1 MPLGVEVVSPE
12 AALLGGEAAELICR
26 TSEGNLTVMAGHADM
41 VGDVVSGEVRV
52 VLADGSTERIAVH
65 GGFLQVTTAAGAAE
79 GLVEADGSSTRA
91 TVLAG
96 VAELADDIDVPRAQ
110 AAREAAEAKLSELRS
125 ARGED
130 DRALEVAA
138 AEASLARAELRLA
151 VASGAAS

>member
-52 VLADGSTERIAVH
+52 VLTDGSTERIAVH
-65 GGFLQVTTAAGAAE
+65 GGFLQVLTAEGAAE

-96 VAELADDIDVPRAQ
+96 VAERASEIDVARAQ
-110 AAREAAEAKLSELRS
+110 AAREAAEAKVAELRN
-125 ARGED
+125 ARGEEY
-130 DRALEVAA
+130 RSLELAA
-138 AEASLARAELRLA
+138 AEASLARAELRIA
-151 VASGAAS
+151 VASSAS

>member
-52 VLADGSTERIAVH
+52 VLADGTTERIAVH
-65 GGFLQVTTAAGAAE
+65 GGFLQVLTGPAAAE
-79 GLVEADGSSTRA
+79 GLVEAEGSSTRA

-96 VAELADDIDVPRAQ
+96 VAERASEIDLARAQ
-110 AAREAAEAKLSELRS
+110 VAREAAEAKLSELRN
-125 ARGED
+125 ARGDE
-130 DRALEVAA
+130 DRALELAA
-138 AEASLARAELRLA
+138 AEASLARAELRIA
-151 VASGAAS
+151 VASSSS